1 MIFLDTFHTS
11 VDLGT
16 TNLLIGIK
24 GEGIVFNE
32 PFVLAIERDSGR
44 IAAIGKEAEL
54 VAEKTPKSLTVTSP
68 MRRGVIADY
77 SLAEAFLKQSFR
89 KCVRGRALRR
99 PSVAVGIP
107 TSAKDIDRQAL
118 YQVLENAG
126 AGTITCC
133 HESIAAAVGL
143 GLPIWEPRG
152 VALCDVGGGVSEIS
166 VLCLGGVITTI
177 LLPLAGVDFNAAI
190 RKYLQAVYNLNIG
203 NRTAEYLKI
212 QSSSSG
218 AGEND
223 SMVTVSGVNRPTGL
237 PQRLQVSPRE
247 VHQVMTPL
255 FTQISDGIKKA
266 LRQVSPELMA
276 DIVESGIVVSG
287 GGALLSGL
295 RHLIERE
302 VGIAVTAA
310 EEPLTCLAV
319 GLMSALDDGRSNRAR
334 RHDLDY
340 GFPG

>member
-1 MIFLDTFHTS
+1 MMFLDTFHTS

-54 VAEKTPKSLTVTSP
+54 VAEKTPKSMTVTSP

-152 VALCDVGGGVSEIS
+152 VALCDVGGGRRNYFWKKLEKGFRPYQMTFLFNPGWRNDFLDVGFRHYCMHP
-166 VLCLGGVITTI
+166 VVPFLGLTGPPPQNWECAYDE
-177 LLPLAGVDFNAAI
+177 LFI
-190 RKYLQAVYNLNIG
+190 RIHG
-203 NRTAEYLKI
+203 
-212 QSSSSG
+212 
-218 AGEND
+218 
-223 SMVTVSGVNRPTGL
+223 
-237 PQRLQVSPRE
+237 RL
-247 VHQVMTPL
+247 TL
-255 FTQISDGIKKA
+255 IKGK
-266 LRQVSPELMA
+266 
-276 DIVESGIVVSG
+276 
-287 GGALLSGL
+287 
-295 RHLIERE
+295 ER
-302 VGIAVTAA
+302 I
-310 EEPLTCLAV
+310 
-319 GLMSALDDGRSNRAR
+319 
-334 RHDLDY
+334 
-340 GFPG
+340 